1 MSSSRIPSLTSSLSS
16 RSCTPC
22 PPVIQPDHF
31 FGADDSLPSPTSVG
45 RPWLTPEDDPLA
57 HRGIPVFKPTIDEF
71 RDFEDY
77 MKKVECWGERS
88 GIIKIIPP
96 KEWSES
102 LPPIKEQLN
111 NVKIS
116 SPIEQHMQGRAG
128 LFRVE
133 NMMRRKYM
141 SVREW
146 VEMCDK
152 EDYRAPGV
160 HEVGLHGRSG
170 VKTKTRRSKRF
181 SDNMKAESVDA
192 EDQVVIKEEPN
203 EAPRI
208 YDDGP
213 GYANAPIIVE
223 PLQSTTLDPSTLEKG
238 KSKMSAKRPPGRKKT
253 TTEKAAERS
262 ARDAAFLKIFDPY
275 THWLPPGTTP
285 SDYTPE
291 FCHILERQFWRSCGL
306 GKPAWYGADSQ
317 GSLFTDKTQVWN
329 IGHLESALT
338 RLLPSSSQGLPGV
351 NTPYLYWGMWR
362 ASFAWHVEDMDL
374 FSINYIHF
382 GAPKFWYAIPQGRA
396 GALEQTMRSYFPKD
410 GRQCSQ
416 FLRHKSYLA
425 SATLLAQSSCRPNH
439 CVQHAGEII
448 ITYPLGYHAGFNLG
462 LNCAESVNF
471 ALDSWIS
478 KGIKA
483 KACECISDSVR
494 IDVEQL
500 LRDREAEREFLTP
513 TPPPQLKRSPT
524 KKDILVIIPS
534 LKTVRPPKRQHED
547 ELEALPKAKKVKL
560 TPTKSM
566 KPPAPVPSTSQVVIK
581 VPTKV
586 TLKLGPRPSEP
597 EYYPCCLCIS
607 TSAEGLLRVQDPPIG
622 RKDAMDAAGSPSKW
636 MAHESCA
643 NIVPETWVDEL
654 DGTDGLKERVVFGVD
669 GIVRDRWNL
678 KCSACTK
685 SRPKAHGAPIQC
697 TKGKCPKAFHVSCA
711 RDGKD
716 QNIIFEVL
724 RDVEKEVVLLGPNGP
739 ETSSDRMQV
748 DSVTGLSIDDSQVLK
763 VIKKV
768 EVQVLC
774 TQHNPFIAA
783 AKKAS
788 KQDKIRNELMALP
801 DMARIKIRV
810 SAGVFEVSLVR
821 VIEETGSVEVL
832 WDRGSKREFK
842 WGSVVFGNTDGPVV
856 QKPSEAATEPPPAIN
871 AEGSTSQNT
880 KSPVPAQ
887 SGSTAPPNYGAN
899 PYAYWGYQVSGQQ
912 SGASAYPYQGYYTT
926 AAQFYPYTTPQ
937 PKGYSGKLQ
946 WQQPYQGPPNG
957 GYYYPS
963 AQYQTQT
970 GATSSPKIAT
980 AAPPPAPPSLPP
992 KTENSMDAS
1001 PPADPPAVTP
1011 TSVSQMVT
1019 LPGDLAALVT
1029 MQPEQLTAVFRDQ
1042 PQLREMV
1049 LAAVENAKRECPA

>member
-1 MSSSRIPSLTSSLSS
+1 MSSSRTPSLTSSLSS

-22 PPVIQPDHF
+22 PPVVQPDHF
-31 FGADDSLPSPTSVG
+31 FGADDTLPSPTSVG

-57 HRGIPVFKPTIDEF
+57 HRGIPVFKPTMDEF

-170 VKTKTRRSKRF
+170 VRAKTRRSKRF
-181 SDNMKAESVDA
+181 SDNVKAESADA
-192 EDQVVIKEEPN
+192 EDQRPKSTT
-203 EAPRI
+203 
-208 YDDGP
+208 DGP
-213 GYANAPIIVE
+213 GSANAPIVVE
-223 PLQSTTLDPSTLEKG
+223 PLQSTTLDPSIHAREKPE
-238 KSKMSAKRPPGRKKT
+238 MSAKRPPGRKKT

-262 ARDAAFLKIFDPY
+262 ARDAAFLKTFDPY
-275 THWLPPGTTP
+275 THWLPPGTTS

-317 GSLFTDKTQVWN
+317 GTLFTDQTQIWN
-329 IGHLESALT
+329 VGHLESALT

-410 GRQCSQ
+410 GSQCSQ

-483 KACECISDSVR
+483 KACECIPDSVR

-500 LRDREAEREFLTP
+500 LRDREAEGELFAP
-513 TPPPQLKRSPT
+513 TSPPQPKRSSM
-524 KKDILVIIPS
+524 KKEISVVIPS

-547 ELEALPKAKKVKL
+547 EREPLPKAKKVKL
-560 TPTKSM
+560 APPKSM
-566 KPPAPVPSTSQVVIK
+566 KPPAPVPSTSPVV
-581 VPTKV
+581 TKV

-597 EYYPCCLCIS
+597 EHYPCCLCIS
-607 TSAEGLLRVQDPPIG
+607 TSTEGLLRVQDPPIG
-622 RKDAMDAAGSPSKW
+622 RRDAVDAAGHPSKW

-643 NIVPETWVDEL
+643 NIVPETWVDEV
-654 DGTDGLKERVVFGVD
+654 DETNGLERVVFGVD

-685 SRPKAHGAPIQC
+685 SRPRAHGAPIQC
-697 TKGKCPKAFHVSCA
+697 TKGKCPKAFHY
-711 RDGKD
+711 
-716 QNIIFEVL
+716 QHIIFETL
-724 RDVEKEVVLLGPNGP
+724 REVEKEVVLLDSNDPG
-739 ETSSDRMQV
+739 TSSDQMQV
-748 DSVTGLSIDDSQVLK
+748 DSVTGLPTDDSRVLK

-768 EVQVLC
+768 EVRVLC
-774 TQHNPFIAA
+774 TQHNPFVAA

-788 KQDKIRNELMALP
+788 KQDKIRNELMTLP

-856 QKPSEAATEPPPAIN
+856 QKPSEAAPEPPAPTIN
-871 AEGSTSQNT
+871 TEASTSQNT
-880 KSPVPAQ
+880 KSPVPTAQ
-887 SGSTAPPNYGAN
+887 YGSTAPPNYSAN
-899 PYAYWGYQVSGQQ
+899 PYAYWGYQVPGQQ

-926 AAQFYPYTTPQ
+926 AAQFYPYTAPQ

-946 WQQPYQGPPNG
+946 WQQPYQDERHEQLEDSHSHISPSPSTATATATPNKELDG
-957 GYYYPS
+957 CVTTDQSSDGYTDARITYGDS
-963 AQYQTQT
+963 AQ
-970 GATSSPKIAT
+970 
-980 AAPPPAPPSLPP
+980 
-992 KTENSMDAS
+992 
-1001 PPADPPAVTP
+1001 
-1011 TSVSQMVT
+1011 
-1019 LPGDLAALVT
+1019 
-1029 MQPEQLTAVFRDQ
+1029 
-1042 PQLREMV
+1042 
-1049 LAAVENAKRECPA
+1049 

>member
-1 MSSSRIPSLTSSLSS
+1 MSSSRTSSLTGTLSS
-16 RSCTPC
+16 RSTTPC
-22 PPVIQPDHF
+22 PPVVQPDHF
-31 FGADDSLPSPTSVG
+31 FGSDDSLPSPTSVG

-57 HRGIPVFKPTIDEF
+57 HRGIPVFKPTMDEF
-71 RDFEDY
+71 RDFEGY
-77 MKKVECWGERS
+77 MQKVECWGERS

-102 LPPIKEQLN
+102 LPRIKEQLN
-111 NVKIS
+111 NLKIS

-170 VKTKTRRSKRF
+170 VKAKTRRSKRF
-181 SDNMKAESVDA
+181 SDNVKAESADS

-203 EAPRI
+203 ETPRI

-213 GYANAPIIVE
+213 GSANAPIVIE
-223 PLQSTTLDPSTLEKG
+223 PLQSTTLDPSTPAEDKP
-238 KSKMSAKRPPGRKKT
+238 KTSAKRPPGRKKT

-262 ARDAAFLKIFDPY
+262 ARDAAFLKTFDPY

-317 GSLFTDKTQVWN
+317 GTLFTDKTQVWN

-396 GALEQTMRSYFPKD
+396 GALEQTMRSHFPKD
-410 GRQCSQ
+410 GSQCSQ

-471 ALDSWIS
+471 ALNSWIS

-483 KACECISDSVR
+483 KACECIPDSVR

-500 LRDREAEREFLTP
+500 LMDREAERELLAP
-513 TPPPQLKRSPT
+513 TSPPQLKRSPM
-524 KKDILVIIPS
+524 KKEISVVIPS
-534 LKTVRPPKRQHED
+534 LNTARSSKRQHD
-547 ELEALPKAKKVKL
+547 DGLEVFPKTKKVKL
-560 TPTKSM
+560 TPPKST
-566 KPPAPVPSTSQVVIK
+566 KPPAPVPSTSQVVTK

-597 EYYPCCLCIS
+597 EHYPCCLCIS
-607 TSAEGLLRVQDPPIG
+607 TSTEGLLRVQDPPTG
-622 RKDAMDAAGSPSKW
+622 RRDAVDAAGNPSEW

-643 NIVPETWVDEL
+643 NIVPETWVDEF
-654 DGTDGLKERVVFGVD
+654 DGIDGLKERMVFGVD

-685 SRPKAHGAPIQC
+685 SRLKAHGAPIQC

-711 RDGKD
+711 RDGND
-716 QNIIFEVL
+716 QHIIFEVL
-724 RDVEKEVVLLGPNGP
+724 REVEKEVVLLDPGI
-739 ETSSDRMQV
+739 SSDQMQV
-748 DSVTGLSIDDSQVLK
+748 DSVTGLPMDDSQVLK

-774 TQHNPFIAA
+774 TQHNPFVAA

-842 WGSVVFGNTDGPVV
+842 WGSVVFGTTDGPVV
-856 QKPSEAATEPPPAIN
+856 QKPSEAAPEPPAPTII
-871 AEGSTSQNT
+871 AEASTSQNTT
-880 KSPVPAQ
+880 KSPVPAAP
-887 SGSTAPPNYGAN
+887 TAPSNYGAN
-899 PYAYWGYQVSGQQ
+899 PYAYWASGQQ

-926 AAQFYPYTTPQ
+926 ATQFYPYTAPQ
-937 PKGYSGKLQ
+937 SKGYSGKLQ

-957 GYYYPS
+957 GYFYPN

-970 GATSSPKIAT
+970 GAASSPKIAPAVVT
-980 AAPPPAPPSLPP
+980 PPPPPPPSPP
-992 KTENSMDAS
+992 HQTETSMQAS
-1001 PPADPPAVTP
+1001 PPADPPTAPPTP
-1011 TSVSQMVT
+1011 VSQMVT
-1019 LPGDLAALVT
+1019 LPSDLAALVT

-1042 PQLREMV
+1042 PQLRDMV

>member
-1 MSSSRIPSLTSSLSS
+1 M
-16 RSCTPC
+16 
-22 PPVIQPDHF
+22 
-31 FGADDSLPSPTSVG
+31 
-45 RPWLTPEDDPLA
+45 
-57 HRGIPVFKPTIDEF
+57 DEF
-71 RDFEDY
+71 KDFEEY

-102 LPPIKEQLN
+102 LPLIKEQLN
-111 NVKIS
+111 NLKIS

-146 VEMCDK
+146 VEMCDR
-152 EDYRAPGV
+152 EDYRSPGV
-160 HEVGLHGRSG
+160 HEVGLHGRSSI
-170 VKTKTRRSKRF
+170 KAKTRRSKRL
-181 SDNMKAESVDA
+181 SDNGKIEMADP
-192 EDQVVIKEEPN
+192 EDEVVIKEEPMDNLN
-203 EAPRI
+203 ETPRI
-208 YDDGP
+208 YDDGS
-213 GYANAPIIVE
+213 GSVNAPIVIE
-223 PLQSTTLDPSTLEKG
+223 PLRRTPLYHSTPAEEKPTE
-238 KSKMSAKRPPGRKKT
+238 KRPPGRKKT

-262 ARDAAFLKIFDPY
+262 ARDAAFLKTFDPY

-317 GSLFTDKTQVWN
+317 GTLFTDKTQIWN

-500 LRDREAEREFLTP
+500 LRDREDECDLIASTS
-513 TPPPQLKRSPT
+513 PPQLKRSPI
-524 KKDILVIIPS
+524 KKEISVVIPS
-534 LKTVRPPKRQHED
+534 LKTVRPLKRPYD
-547 ELEALPKAKKVKL
+547 GELGALPKAKKVKL
-560 TPTKSM
+560 TTPKAT
-566 KPPAPVPSTSQVVIK
+566 KPPALVPSTSQVTK

-597 EYYPCCLCIS
+597 EHYPCCLCIS
-607 TSAEGLLRVQDPPIG
+607 TSTEGLLRVQDPPIG
-622 RKDAMDAAGSPSKW
+622 RKDAVDATGNPSEW

-654 DGTDGLKERVVFGVD
+654 DGCNGLKERVVFGVD

-685 SRPKAHGAPIQC
+685 SRSRAHGAPIQC

-711 RDGKD
+711 RDGKE
-716 QNIIFEVL
+716 QHIIFETL
-724 RDVEKEVVLLGPNGP
+724 REVEKEVVLLDPKTPG
-739 ETSSDRMQV
+739 TSSDQMKI
-748 DSVTGLSIDDSQVLK
+748 DSVAGLPMADSQVLK

-774 TQHNPFIAA
+774 TQHNPFVTA
-783 AKKAS
+783 AKRAS
-788 KQDKIRNELMALP
+788 KQDKIRNDLMALP

-856 QKPSEAATEPPPAIN
+856 QKPSEAAPEPPAPTSN
-871 AEGSTSQNT
+871 AEASTSQNA
-880 KSPVPAQ
+880 KPPVPTAQ
-887 SGSTAPPNYGAN
+887 YGSSAPPNYGAN

-912 SGASAYPYQGYYTT
+912 SGASAYPYQGYYAT
-926 AAQFYPYTTPQ
+926 AAQLYPYPTPQ
-937 PKGYSGKLQ
+937 QKGYSGKLQ

-970 GATSSPKIAT
+970 GATSRPEIVKT
-980 AAPPPAPPSLPP
+980 TPPPPPPP
-992 KTENSMDAS
+992 LTQTSTHASTPAS
-1001 PPADPPAVTP
+1001 PQTVTP
-1011 TSVSQMVT
+1011 TLVSQMVT
-1019 LPGDLAALVT
+1019 LPSDLAALVT
-1029 MQPEQLTAVFRDQ
+1029 MQPEQLTAIFRDQ
-1042 PQLREMV
+1042 PQLRDMV